1 MDDYLSFPKE
11 VVQPVLAR
19 IFFILLALGV
29 IQTSY
34 AQETGGIPDEIIAVH
49 PTHFPPYYT
58 TDAKGRPSGFAI
70 EVLNA
75 VAKRARLNIR
85 YLPLNWT
92 EALDLFKQGK
102 AHIIPNLGIS
112 EDRKKFALFSKP
124 IEFSKISIFTTLEN
138 TTFFSAEDLSG
149 YTLGVR
155 KDSLAVRDVEKM
167 NKVKFIV
174 FDTFS
179 EMLAALFE
187 QRIDAFAYPQSV
199 TLNDPRNRWL
209 HEKIKSIGQP
219 LRVGYRAIAVRKDLS
234 DLHQVLNENLKQFMG
249 TAEFRALSSKWLA
262 PASNTPDL
270 TGMYWLLGTGIFVFL
285 LAVWLWARWGQYI
298 SLGSIKDIDLIR
310 QNKVDRRHFIS
321 ILFVMG
327 LVALCIMSV
336 VIYLLYQSSFKEIE
350 KRLSEQAFGY
360 ASFIESNSR
369 HHFQELNRP
378 GNSGDSFV

>member
-1 MDDYLSFPKE
+1 MTNYLSFPKE

-219 LRVGYRAIAVRKDLS
+219 LRVGYRAIAVRKDL
-234 DLHQVLNENLKQFMG
+234 
-249 TAEFRALSSKWLA
+249 
-262 PASNTPDL
+262 
-270 TGMYWLLGTGIFVFL
+270 
-285 LAVWLWARWGQYI
+285 
-298 SLGSIKDIDLIR
+298 
-310 QNKVDRRHFIS
+310 
-321 ILFVMG
+321 
-327 LVALCIMSV
+327 
-336 VIYLLYQSSFKEIE
+336 
-350 KRLSEQAFGY
+350 
-360 ASFIESNSR
+360 
-369 HHFQELNRP
+369 NRP